1 MKTKKQKKNT
11 SSNLSILIKTKRAG
25 GALDRRTIQRRAAHM
40 LTELDVSDAE
50 LSVLLCDD
58 VFIREL
64 NRDYRGKDKP
74 TDVLSFP
81 IDSDS
86 GVGKRM
92 LGDVVISVET
102 AERQAQKRSRA
113 LLDEATTL
121 LVHGIL
127 HLLGYSH
134 ENDKD
139 EMKMNTLTDNLCASI
154 GMPKYRAHK

>member
-1 MKTKKQKKNT
+1 MKTKKQKKT
-11 SSNLSILIKTKRAG
+11 LSVLIKTKRAG
-25 GALDRRTIQRRAAHM
+25 GLLDRRTIKSRAKHI
-40 LTELDVSDAE
+40 LTQLELGNVE

-64 NRDYRGKDKP
+64 NRGYRGKDKP

-81 IDSDS
+81 LVDDNA
-86 GVGKRM
+86 VGKRM

-102 AERQAQKRSRA
+102 AGRQAQKHGKT

-139 EMKMNTLTDNLCASI
+139 ELKMNTLTDDLCAS
-154 GMPKYRAHK
+154 MSTSQKHVHK